1 MREHILNK
9 IFKQYSMI
17 ALAALIITIPAI
29 INGFPFVFMDTIDYL
44 GGHVRIFCPP
54 AYGAFAS
61 TLRKMGNIWLIPGI
75 QGFAVAYVLFYLN
88 KVMWDRVR
96 AVWYIGQIVF
106 LTLFSSLPFVS
117 SLIIADIFTPILF
130 ISFFILAYYQDK
142 IGLVTKIIL
151 FAMFAF
157 SAMAH
162 VSNIYLGT
170 GLLMLMIMVELAR
183 GKFYKHLS
191 GLGVVIGGLVSAV
204 VVLLVVNVTNFKSL
218 SLSPSAPTYMLA
230 NLVAQGPAK
239 KYLQDMCPNANYKIC
254 KYSNQ
259 LPSKVNDFIWRKDGI
274 VMRMG
279 GFQSLNQEA
288 ATIVKKTLLKYP
300 KDVATIAINSFTK
313 SFIVH
318 EPAAEIDNSI
328 IKENFPNVMA
338 QYFGEGAKQQ
348 FLNSA
353 QAKGT
358 FPHNL
363 IRAIDDFVYPASL
376 VLIIIAAIWL
386 IPKYRDNKYLLPLF
400 TFAFICG
407 NNFLCSVGS
416 GLFDRYQSR
425 VSWLMVLALMQVLAM
440 LIIGKTPLKVAKR

>member
-1 MREHILNK
+1 MRGHILNK

-61 TLRKMGNIWLIPGI
+61 TLRKMGNIWLIPAI
-75 QGFAVAYVLFYLN
+75 QGFAVAYVLYYLN

-96 AVWYIGQIVF
+96 VVWYIGQIVM

-142 IGLVTKIIL
+142 IDLVTKIIL
-151 FAMFAF
+151 LVIFAF

-162 VSNIYLGT
+162 VSNIYLGA
-170 GLLMLMIMVELAR
+170 GLLILMIMVELAR
-183 GKFYKHLS
+183 GEFRRHLS
-191 GLGVVIGGLVSAV
+191 GLAFVIGGLMSAV
-204 VVLLVVNVTNFKSL
+204 VVLLAVNVTYFKSL

-239 KYLQDMCPNANYKIC
+239 KYLQEVCPNANYKIC

-259 LPSKVNDFIWRKDGI
+259 LPSEVNDFIWRKDGI

-279 GFQSLNQEA
+279 GFQSLNEEA
-288 ATIVKKTLLKYP
+288 ATIVKKTLVKYP
-300 KDVATIAINSFTK
+300 KEVATIAINSFAK
-313 SFIVH
+313 SFFVH

-328 IKENFPNVMA
+328 TKENFPNVLEH
-338 QYFGEGAKQQ
+338 YFGNGAKQQ
-348 FLNSA
+348 FLKSA
-353 QAKGT
+353 QANGT
-358 FPHNL
+358 FPHHL
-363 IRAIDDFVYPASL
+363 IRTIDYVVYPASL
-376 VLIIIAAIWL
+376 GLLIIAAIWL
-386 IPKYRDNKYLLPLF
+386 VPRYRDNKYLLPLF

-425 VSWLMVLALMQVLAM
+425 VSWLMVLALLQVLAM
-440 LIIGKTPLKVAKR
+440 LIISKTPLKVAKR